1 MASAT
6 IGLLHPGDMGSMVG
20 ASARANGLRVLW
32 ASEGRSPQTLERA
45 AAAGLEDIKGL
56 APVVAASQVILSVCP
71 PHAAVDL
78 AREVAAQGFSGIYVD
93 GNAVSPQTGREIG
106 RIVEK
111 GGAPFVDG
119 GIIGPPP
126 RKPGTTRL
134 YLSGEQAGAIARLF
148 EKGPLQAIAIDGG
161 PGAASA
167 LKMAYA
173 AYTKGTSALLIAI
186 RALAM
191 QAGVDKA
198 LLDEWGLS
206 QAGGAAR
213 PSTSVTPASRSRS
226 ATARTSTRPG
236 RAPRGSRWR
245 PSPGPPPRTS
255 SSCSSPTRSFPRSSR
270 ARSLPRSGP
279 AARSPLA
286 PAIASPSGSSA
297 RPTPSTCF
305 SSPPEWP
312 GAPPARDIWRER
324 ASGPA
329 WAWKR
334 TAASARSS
342 GCWGWRAATA
352 SCAAGPQ
359 G

>member
-1 MASAT
+1 MASST

-45 AAAGLEDIKGL
+45 AAAGLEDMKGL
-56 APVVAASQVILSVCP
+56 APVVAASQVVLSVCP
-71 PHAAVDL
+71 PHAAVEL

-111 GGAPFVDG
+111 GGATFVDG

-126 RKPGTTRL
+126 RKRGTTRL

-148 EKGPLQAIAIDGG
+148 EQGPLEAIAIDGG

-206 QAGGAAR
+206 QPGVGARSEGAAR
-213 PSTSVTPASRSRS
+213 DNARKAWRFTGEMAEIAATLESVNL
-226 ATARTSTRPG
+226 PG
-236 RAPRGSRWR
+236 G
-245 PSPGPPPRTS
+245 
-255 SSCSSPTRSFPRSSR
+255 FFH
-270 ARSLPRSGP
+270 
-279 AARSPLA
+279 AAGEIYERLA
-286 PAIASPSGSSA
+286 KYKDAAG
-297 RPTPSTCF
+297 TPSA
-305 SSPPEWP
+305 EEV
-312 GAPPARDIWRER
+312 I
-324 ASGPA
+324 
-329 WAWKR
+329 
-334 TAASARSS
+334 
-342 GCWGWRAATA
+342 RAAL
-352 SCAAGPQ
+352 Q
-359 G
+359 GKRV